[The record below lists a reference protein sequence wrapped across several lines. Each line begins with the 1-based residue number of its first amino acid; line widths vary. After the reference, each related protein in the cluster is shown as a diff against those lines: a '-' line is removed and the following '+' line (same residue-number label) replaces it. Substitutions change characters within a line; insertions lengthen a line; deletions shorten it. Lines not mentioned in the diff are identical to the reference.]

1 MRLFEGPLLNSLP
14 CDSEDKPIMK
24 KILFLALALTMTSS
38 LLAAPRL
45 THNDSPSYQQ
55 QTPPLEPQEA
65 ADLYGKYFAEKD
77 QAKRYELAKEFL
89 TKYPNVDPFWKKGPE
104 TFVKNYELRQVY
116 DKCAEADKV
125 YFAVGGQNAANL
137 DKLLMTCDAYLAK
150 NSTQDIQT
158 SNRLA
163 LATGFAVLAGFY
175 KDTARS
181 NTYAE
186 KSLKLLEP
194 TAPPSKDWP
203 ADTWAKFRAEN
214 KSRLTQ
220 YQGLYKLRQATPDYE
235 GAIEIFS
242 NAATMKDGPAA
253 KDPNTYLLR
262 AEATTAIYTKLNA
275 EYNALPD
282 DKKVLEE
289 GKALLNKI
297 YPIVEKMANDY
308 ARVVALT
315 EGNPVYKAI
324 YDDAKSQTEQFVQFL
339 NKDYKPEEL
348 YKLFKGDIGAPDAK
362 IKTEDSVSSA
372 PPVAPTVK
380 GPKTATVSAAG
391 GTPTGTG
398 AKTPAK
404 TTTKKAPPKK
414 KR

>member
-1 MRLFEGPLLNSLP
+1 
-14 CDSEDKPIMK
+14 MK
-24 KILFLALALTMTSS
+24 KIIFLALALTITSALMAAPALARTAS
-38 LLAAPRL
+38 LAA
-45 THNDSPSYQQ
+45 QQ
-55 QTPPLEPQEA
+55 QTPPLEPAEA
-65 ADLYGKYFAEKD
+65 AELYGKYFAAPKDSKEKYD
-77 QAKRYELAKEFL
+77 LAKQFL
-89 TKYPNVDPFWKKGPE
+89 EKYPNVDPFWKKGPE
-104 TFVKNYELRQVY
+104 TYVKNYELKQVY
-116 DKCAEADKV
+116 DKCAEADKA

-150 NSTQDIQT
+150 NSSQDIQT

-163 LATGFAVLAGFY
+163 LATGFGVLAGFY
-175 KDTARS
+175 KDTGRS

-186 KSLKLLEP
+186 KILKLLEP

-203 ADTWAKFRAEN
+203 PDTWAKFRVEN
-214 KSRLTQ
+214 KSRMVQ
-220 YQGLYKLRQATPDYE
+220 YQGLYKLRQSTPDHE
-235 GAIEIFS
+235 EAIRILSE
-242 NAATMKDGPAA
+242 AAAIKDGPAA

-262 AEATTAIYTKLNA
+262 AEATTAIYTKLNG
-275 EYNALPD
+275 EYNALSSDVEKTGEP
-282 DKKVLEE
+282 

-297 YPIVEKMANDY
+297 YPVVEKMANDY

-324 YDDAKSQTEQFVQFL
+324 YDDARTQTEQFVQFL
-339 NKDYKPEEL
+339 NKEYKPEDL

-380 GPKTATVSAAG
+380 GPKTAAVSAAG
-391 GTPTGTG
+391 GTPTSSG

-404 TTTKKAPPKK
+404 AAPKAKAPPKR